1 LNAIKRAQR
10 TPAPAGPGGGCCSR
24 GSSAHGSYSRGIA
37 TCAGSPRRE
46 PIMEKGLHR
55 PTIRAGR
62 NRFRSITQKFL
73 FLRISRVFW
82 PVIGSTRVRS
92 AARTRSSLTPCSRA
106 ALARSDLRLSGPR
119 ALPWRRSARR
129 PRPSIFGRAV
139 CRARR
144 ARSSAAGRIVPARS
158 AESRTRSDLQPSS
171 GSPITFCPTWSFV
184 SSEDRPKDLLTL
196 LGQVERAATDCP
208 SSAGCYPSGTAT
220 AGGRKPMIGM
230 RRAISSRCSVVG
242 RRLGRA

>member
-1 LNAIKRAQR
+1 MAHIREELRLVLARQDA
-10 TPAPAGPGGGCCSR
+10 SR
-24 GSSAHGSYSRGIA
+24 SWKSLSA
-37 TCAGSPRRE
+37 
-46 PIMEKGLHR
+46 GLHR

-62 NRFRSITQKFL
+62 NRFRSITQKFF

-106 ALARSDLRLSGPR
+106 ALARSDLRLGGPR

-144 ARSSAAGRIVPARS
+144 ARSSAAVVESCRPAR
-158 AESRTRSDLQPSS
+158 
-171 GSPITFCPTWSFV
+171 
-184 SSEDRPKDLLTL
+184 DRPKAEPGATCNHLRDRRSPSAR
-196 LGQVERAATDCP
+196 LGP
-208 SSAGCYPSGTAT
+208 SSARRTAPRT
-220 AGGRKPMIGM
+220 
-230 RRAISSRCSVVG
+230 C
-242 RRLGRA
+242 

>member
-1 LNAIKRAQR
+1 MAHIREELRLVLARQGA
-10 TPAPAGPGGGCCSR
+10 SR
-24 GSSAHGSYSRGIA
+24 SWKSLSA
-37 TCAGSPRRE
+37 
-46 PIMEKGLHR
+46 GLHR

-62 NRFRSITQKFL
+62 NRFRSITQKFF

-144 ARSSAAGRIVPARS
+144 ARSSAAVVESCRPAR
-158 AESRTRSDLQPSS
+158 
-171 GSPITFCPTWSFV
+171 
-184 SSEDRPKDLLTL
+184 DRPKAEPGATCNHLRD
-196 LGQVERAATDCP
+196 RHYAARWWGGGLAAL
-208 SSAGCYPSGTAT
+208 SAAARHIDASLAIVGAQRWPD
-220 AGGRKPMIGM
+220 AGRTSTETFHGH
-230 RRAISSRCSVVG
+230 RRG
-242 RRLGRA
+242 RRTKRCESSL

>member
-1 LNAIKRAQR
+1 MCVGHMHCSVQSGSRAETGDGSNYFLGLFRGSSPPTRPGETLNAIKRAQR

-62 NRFRSITQKFL
+62 NRFRSITQKFF

-106 ALARSDLRLSGPR
+106 AFARSDLRLSGPR

-144 ARSSAAGRIVPARS
+144 ARSSAAVVESCRPAR
-158 AESRTRSDLQPSS
+158 
-171 GSPITFCPTWSFV
+171 
-184 SSEDRPKDLLTL
+184 DRPKAEPGATCNHLRDRRSPSAR
-196 LGQVERAATDCP
+196 LGP
-208 SSAGCYPSGTAT
+208 SSARRTAPRT
-220 AGGRKPMIGM
+220 
-230 RRAISSRCSVVG
+230 C
-242 RRLGRA
+242 